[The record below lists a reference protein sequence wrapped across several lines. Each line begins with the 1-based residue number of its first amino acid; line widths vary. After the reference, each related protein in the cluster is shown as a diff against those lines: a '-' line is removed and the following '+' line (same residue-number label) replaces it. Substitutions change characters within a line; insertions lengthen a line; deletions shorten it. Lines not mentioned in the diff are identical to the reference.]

1 MKVKAYAKINL
12 TLDITGKRKDG
23 YHLLRMIMQNVDVY
37 DEIEIEKIQS
47 GIIIEAD
54 KNYIP
59 TDERNLAYKAAKIFM
74 DEFNISEG
82 VKIKITKNI
91 PVAAGMAGGSTDAAA
106 VLKAMQDLFEINVS
120 ESKLMEVGL
129 KLGADIPFCLKGGT
143 ALCEGIGEII
153 TPLKPFKDHML
164 VIVKPN
170 FGLSTKDVYKDIDIQ
185 KIFKHPKT
193 EEVIQAIEENDVA
206 FVSEN
211 LMNVLENVSLKK
223 HKILR
228 EIKNIML
235 NQGALGALMTGSG
248 PTIFGIFEDEGK
260 AEKTYEYFESRYDQV
275 YLSKTI

>member
-59 TDERNLAYKAAKIFM
+59 TDERNLAYKAAEIFM
-74 DEFNISEG
+74 NEFNISEG

-106 VLKAMQDLFEINVS
+106 VLKAMKDLFEINVS

-129 KLGADIPFCLKGGT
+129 KLGADIPFCIKGGT

-153 TPLKPFKDHML
+153 TPLKPFKGHML

-170 FGLSTKDVYKDIDIQ
+170 FGLSTKDVYKDIDVQ

-193 EEVIQAIEENDVA
+193 EEVIQAIEGNNVA

-228 EIKNIML
+228 EIKNNML

-248 PTIFGIFEDEGK
+248 PTIFGIFEDESK
-260 AEKTYEYFESRYDQV
+260 AEKTYEYFKSRYDQV